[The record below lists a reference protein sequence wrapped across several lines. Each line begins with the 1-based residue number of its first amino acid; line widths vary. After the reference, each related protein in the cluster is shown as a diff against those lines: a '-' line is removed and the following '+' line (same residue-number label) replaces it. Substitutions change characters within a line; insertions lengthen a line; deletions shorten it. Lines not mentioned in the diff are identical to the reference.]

1 MSRYRRGFLLG
12 VVLAAACLALSAQ
25 RPSQARWPL
34 RSIAIEGNKLYTDQQ
49 LVAATGLK
57 LGEACN
63 QAAFE
68 AARDRLLATGALETV
83 AFHFGPAATGDGYAV
98 TFEVA
103 EVQQVFPLQFV
114 NLGVPE
120 EEILAFLKQKDPLF
134 TGKGPGTEQFLR
146 RYSTY
151 IEELLGAK
159 GRKVDVRGELTA
171 DVPEAFYIL
180 FYPKG
185 ALPVIA
191 EVDFQGNKVLPKE
204 RLQEAIHGAA
214 VGARF
219 TEGRMRALLDA
230 SVRPVYEMRGRLNV
244 QFPKIETERAAGGV
258 RGIRVVV
265 TVDEGE
271 SFQFGRIHIR
281 GPEAMADSLYS
292 AAALKPGDVANMNE
306 VSAAAARIRKALQNQ
321 GYMKAAVTYERR
333 LHVPAH
339 TADITFTAV
348 PGARYRFGRL
358 IVEGLDLHGEHEIRR
373 IWGMKP
379 GDVFDGGYPEFFLER
394 IRELGVFDNLTKT
407 DVRWT
412 VHEETRTVDVTLVF
426 NPPPVKP
433 HVGAP

>member
-1 MSRYRRGFLLG
+1 MFQLWLRPASSVF
-12 VVLAAACLALSAQ
+12 LAASLIAWGQTS
-25 RPSQARWPL
+25 PQAKWPL
-34 RSIAIEGNKLYTDQQ
+34 RSISIEGNTVYSDEQ
-49 LVAATGLK
+49 LIAVTGLK
-57 LGEACN
+57 LGEPCN
-63 QAAFE
+63 QADFE

-83 AFHFGPAATGDGYAV
+83 AFRFGPAKTGDGYAV

-103 EVQQVFPLQFV
+103 EVQQMFPLQFV
-114 NLGVPE
+114 NLGVADKDL
-120 EEILAFLKQKDPLF
+120 LAYLKQRDPLF
-134 TGKGPGTEQFLR
+134 TGKGPGTQQFLE
-146 RYSTY
+146 RYAAY
-151 IEELLGAK
+151 LEELLASK
-159 GRKVDVRGELTA
+159 GRKTDVQGELTA

-185 ALPVIA
+185 ALSVIA
-191 EVDFQGNKVLPKE
+191 EVDFQGNKVIPTQ

-219 TEGRMRALLDA
+219 TEGRMRALLNA

-244 QFPKIETERAAGGV
+244 QFPKIETERAAGDV
-258 RGIRVVV
+258 KGIRVIV

-271 SFQFGRIHIR
+271 SFQFGRINIE
-281 GPEAMADSLYS
+281 GAEAMADALYS

-306 VSAAAARIRKALQNQ
+306 VAAAASRMRKALQNQ
-321 GYMKAAVTYERR
+321 GYMKAAVTYNRR
-333 LHVPAH
+333 LRPKSHSV
-339 TADITFTAV
+339 DIVFRIA
-348 PGARYRFGRL
+348 PGAQYSFGRL
-358 IVEGLDLHGEHEIRR
+358 FVEGLDLHGEHEVRR

-394 IRELGVFDNLTKT
+394 IRELGVFDNLMKT

>member
-1 MSRYRRGFLLG
+1 MTFAHRFGPLLAAG
-12 VVLAAACLALSAQ
+12 LLAAAPAPSAQ
-25 RPSQARWPL
+25 QARWPL
-34 RSIAIEGNKLYTDQQ
+34 RSISIEGNRLYSDEQ
-49 LVAATGLK
+49 LIAVTGLEIGK
-57 LGEACN
+57 PSN
-63 QAAFE
+63 QADFE

-83 AFHFGPAATGDGYAV
+83 AFHFGPAKTGDGYAV

-114 NLGVPE
+114 NLGVPDE
-120 EEILAFLKQKDPLF
+120 ELLAFLKRKDPLF
-134 TGKGPGTEQFLR
+134 TGQGPGTEQFLK
-146 RYSTY
+146 RYQRY
-151 IEELLGAK
+151 LEEFLATK
-159 GRKVDVRGELTA
+159 GRRTRIQGELTA

-191 EVDFQGNKVLPKE
+191 EVDFRGNKVLPTR

-214 VGARF
+214 VGARY

-244 QFPKIETERAAGGV
+244 RFPKIETERAAGDV
-258 RGIRVVV
+258 KGIRVIV
-265 TVDEGE
+265 TVEEGE

-281 GPEAMADSLYS
+281 GADEMVQSLYS
-292 AAALKPGDVANMNE
+292 AAKLKPGDVANMNE
-306 VSAAAARIRKALQNQ
+306 VAGAAERIRRALQNQ
-321 GYMKAAVTYERR
+321 GYMKAAVTHERK
-333 LHVPAH
+333 LDVASHSV
-339 TADITFTAV
+339 DVIFSVV
-348 PGARYRFGRL
+348 PGPRYRFGRL
-358 IVEGLDLHGEHEIRR
+358 FVEGLDLHGEHEVRR

-394 IRELGVFDNLTKT
+394 IRELGVFDNLMKT
-407 DVRWT
+407 DVRWK
-412 VHEETRTVDVTLVF
+412 VNEDSRTVDVTLVF